1 MPKLLHRARRLA
13 AESPLLLPLAAVVAA
28 VCGLWYVSLA
38 VVVLPFA
45 AGLRRVALFTALAAG
60 IALWHSAALHRSE
73 TALHR
78 TLEEQGV
85 VELHGTVE
93 RVKDSFAVLN
103 TGWNGV
109 RVSLNGTLPEGLRM
123 GDELTVLAEEKED
136 MVPPFPG
143 MFDSVSWRRSQGMAA
158 GLQVLEC
165 RVGGRPL
172 SLAWLRSQGLRV
184 RDYLARRLMPEGM
197 SEDKGRQVLCAM
209 VLGAKDEADAET
221 LSDFRRGGC
230 LHVFAVSGLHVG
242 IIAAVLWQVMLWL
255 RLRPT
260 CSRLLSLVLVGSYVL
275 VTGASVSAMRA
286 YIMLATVMA
295 ALLCRRR
302 VSLLNT
308 WCCAA
313 LLTLL
318 VDPSQ
323 LGNAGFLLSFAVY
336 AAICAGWRLCQ
347 RFDSPWFGP
356 DAYIPYVLLTPNEL
370 AVKGRE
376 LQFRGVVVVS
386 LCAWLAALPITLYF
400 FHTATPYSFITNIV
414 IAPIVLV
421 VMCAGL
427 ALLALGWVPYL
438 GVLTDFVAVKAAT
451 VLLAVVT
458 FFGDGSASY
467 LPAAAPQPADMLLV
481 LPMGYDHTCCVLGN
495 PGVVIEPGNDY
506 ESSHVSAPALFYGG
520 FTPAAVLPV
529 RPTEAALNAARNVQR
544 ENGDAVLLPPSNEL
558 RRWTNDA
565 GSFTVYPAAEGLPAR
580 PAANRCPLVVWQ
592 QGEQR
597 VMYMGDASRLTW
609 ETLPPEER
617 RADIL
622 ILGHHPALP
631 LSDPQDWEEMGVKTL
646 ILLPSARHLP
656 LPPQLP
662 CRVLRA
668 EKEKLLLQAAENP

>member
-13 AESPLLLPLAAVVAA
+13 AEAPLLVPLAAVVCGL
-28 VCGLWYVSLA
+28 CGLWLVAVLLLFLLCCWRQWRMALFSA
-38 VVVLPFA
+38 VVTS
-45 AGLRRVALFTALAAG
+45 VALFHALAVQ
-60 IALWHSAALHRSE
+60 RSE
-73 TALHR
+73 TALKQA
-78 TLEEQGV
+78 LDEQGV
-85 VELHGTVE
+85 VELCGTLE
-93 RVKDSFAVLN
+93 RVKEHFAVLN

-109 RVSLNGTLPEGLRM
+109 RVSLHGTLPEHCRQ
-123 GDELTVLAEEKED
+123 GDVVTVTAEEKED
-136 MVPPFPG
+136 ILPPFPG
-143 MFDSVSWRRSQGMAA
+143 MFDSVAWRRSQGIAA
-158 GLQVLEC
+158 GLQILEC
-165 RVGGRPL
+165 RRMGSPF
-172 SLAWLRSQGLRV
+172 SLAWLQARGLRV
-184 RDYLARRLMPEGM
+184 REFLASRLMPPGTEA
-197 SEDKGRQVLCAM
+197 DAGRQVLCAM

-221 LSDFRRGGC
+221 LADFRRGGC

-242 IIAAVLWQVMLWL
+242 IIAFILWQVMIGLH
-255 RLRPT
+255 LRPNPA
-260 CSRLLSLVLVGSYVL
+260 RWLSLLLVGLYVL
-275 VTGASVSAMRA
+275 VTGAPVSAFRA
-286 YIMLATVMA
+286 YVMLAV
-295 ALLCRRR
+295 LLVAVLSRRR

-308 WCCAA
+308 WCFAA

-318 VDPSQ
+318 ADPSQ

-421 VMCAGL
+421 VMGAGL
-427 ALLALGWVPYL
+427 AQLALGWVPYL
-438 GVLTDFVAVKAAT
+438 GWLTDFVAVKAAT

-467 LPAAAPQPADMLLV
+467 LPAAAPQPADTLLV

-544 ENGDAVLLPPSNEL
+544 ENGNAVLLPPSKEL
-558 RRWTNDA
+558 RRWTNEA
-565 GSFTVYPAAEGLPAR
+565 GTFTVYPAAEDLPAR

-592 QGEQR
+592 HGEQR

-656 LPPQLP
+656 LPSQLP

-668 EKEKLLLQAAENP
+668 DKEKLLLQTAENP